1 LLSSVKTNAIADI
14 TWAAVTLLFPL
25 FGTVRLHLECCVQ
38 FWAPHYQKNME
49 ALECVQRRAVE
60 L

>member
-1 LLSSVKTNAIADI
+1 MLSSVKTNAIADI

-25 FGTVRLHLECCVQ
+25 LGTVRLHLKCCVQ
-38 FWAPHYQKNME
+38 FWGPDYGKNME